1 MSARAL
7 IWLWLCLLGTWAH
20 AADEQE
26 LAALLQSL
34 PAVGHDPL
42 AFREYRHSSLFQ
54 EALVL
59 EGRLR
64 VDEAGALVKELTA
77 PVPEKMVIGSREFSM
92 ETPGRSYRTSLSRSP
107 FLEALANGLRGL
119 LNRDA
124 RSMSEVFEVELERQG
139 EDWRMTLRPRQPALN
154 KHVDRMEVAG
164 CTGNV
169 SVVSIHTHGEEWQE
183 MIFLDGFE
191 ACAR

>member
-1 MSARAL
+1 MSTRAL
-7 IWLWLCLLGTWAH
+7 LCLSVCLLGTGAN

-34 PAVGHDPL
+34 PAVGQDPL
-42 AFREYRHSSLFQ
+42 AFREYRHSSLFRDP
-54 EALVL
+54 LVL

-64 VDEAGALVKELTA
+64 VDPSGALVKELTA
-77 PVPEKMVIGSREFSM
+77 PVPEKMVIGTREFSM
-92 ETPGRSYRTSLSRSP
+92 ETPGRSYRASLSRSP
-107 FLEALANGLRGL
+107 FLAALADGLRGL

-124 RSMSEVFEVELERQG
+124 RSMAEVFTVELEREG
-139 EDWRMTLRPRQPALN
+139 EHWLMTLQPRQAALS
-154 KHVDRMEVAG
+154 KHVARMEVAG
-164 CTGNV
+164 CTGNL
-169 SVVSIHTHGEEWQE
+169 STVSIHTHAEEWQE